1 MIKKSLNDLC
11 INPFNE
17 FNYTWP
23 ILIAGDVN
31 NGYNGM
37 TVSWGGLGTLWGK
50 PVGFVF
56 VRKSRHTYNFIE
68 NSDSVTL
75 SFLNEDYANA
85 KKIFVIYRLHV
96 SFKFKRCVLF
106 IFSLRKM
113 GLPVPQKSC
122 KKCCVEV
129 CIFEVSFFVKSEKY
143 LFLRHS
149 VKKGQS

>member
-1 MIKKSLNDLC
+1 MLKKSLNDLC

-23 ILIAGDVN
+23 ILIAGDVK

-85 KKIFVIYRLHV
+85 KKIF
-96 SFKFKRCVLF
+96 
-106 IFSLRKM
+106 
-113 GLPVPQKSC
+113 G
-122 KKCCVEV
+122 KK
-129 CIFEVSFFVKSEKY
+129 
-143 LFLRHS
+143 S
-149 VKKGQS
+149 VKKKWMEIVFFDSIHFYITTDQNNFQTL